1 MSPGFKAYIGAV
13 TVLAVVIGAF
23 GLAIAP
29 LWPAIGDPI
38 GLTFWLIIV
47 LLGSSASVRMPGG
60 TLVDVGIA
68 PLVACAVLGGPTAA
82 VVAATV
88 GTFEVREI
96 RGLIPWVRGG
106 VPWYGTAYNHASLL
120 IPSVLASLVYGSI
133 AGHTLNPDLLSLSA
147 VLVAGGVHYAANNAL
162 TASAVAIRE
171 QRPL

>member
-23 GLAIAP
+23 GAIAP

-38 GLTFWLIIV
+38 GLAFWVVVV

-68 PLVACAVLGGPTAA
+68 PLVACAILGGPAAA
-82 VVAATV
+82 VVAATL

-96 RGLIPWVRGG
+96 RGLIPWV
-106 VPWYGTAYNHASLL
+106 
-120 IPSVLASLVYGSI
+120 
-133 AGHTLNPDLLSLSA
+133 
-147 VLVAGGVHYAANNAL
+147 
-162 TASAVAIRE
+162 
-171 QRPL
+171 